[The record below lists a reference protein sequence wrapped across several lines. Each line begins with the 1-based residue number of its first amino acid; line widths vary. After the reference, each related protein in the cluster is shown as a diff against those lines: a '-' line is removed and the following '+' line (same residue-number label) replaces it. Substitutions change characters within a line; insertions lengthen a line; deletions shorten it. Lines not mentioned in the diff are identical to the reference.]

1 MAKPPRSALAAAV
14 PLAAAAILTAS
25 AAQAPTRI
33 ATTAEALVGAP
44 VFFHGKRI
52 AIRHPLETDGDLVR
66 LAGTARPVYVY
77 WQQRPQRQEGEIRGE
92 FWDIG
97 RFEEFDPRFA
107 GYDFRPMLDA
117 ASKGQWPPRERLY
130 VIVGASLV
138 ENQLPQAPTLRALA
152 LAPGQ
157 YEGREVTLA
166 GRFKGANLYGDLPQG
181 VGKSKWDFVL
191 QSADAAVWITG
202 LRPRGRGFEL
212 DPTRRLDTGRWLK
225 ITGTVRL
232 DGPQVWIEG
241 RDLELAEAEEEEP
254 VEVPEPVIPK
264 NPPPTVIFS
273 APVAEDFEVDR
284 SAPIRLQF
292 SNDMRE
298 GSFDGAVR
306 VAYTGD
312 NPPPPPKFTVAY
324 NGGTRS
330 LEIQFAAPLE
340 RFQNVR
346 VELRE
351 GIVAADG
358 QPLAPWTLTF
368 TTGG

>member
-1 MAKPPRSALAAAV
+1 MAKLHGRVLIAAV
-14 PLAAAAILTAS
+14 LLAAAALARP

-33 ATTAEALVGAP
+33 ATTADALVASP
-44 VFFHGKRI
+44 VFFQGKQI
-52 AIRHPLETDGDLVR
+52 AIRQPLEVEGELVR
-66 LAGTARPVYVY
+66 LAGTARPVFVY
-77 WQQRPQRQEGEIRGE
+77 WRQRPARQDGEIRGE

-130 VIVGASLV
+130 VIVGASVV
-138 ENQLPQAPTLRALA
+138 ESQLPQAPSLRALA
-152 LAPGQ
+152 LAPAD

-191 QSADAAVWITG
+191 QSADAAVWISG

-212 DPTRRLDTGRWLK
+212 DPTRRLDTGRWLRV
-225 ITGTVRL
+225 TGTVRR

-241 RDLELAEAEEEEP
+241 RTLEPAEPEEEAA
-254 VEVPEPVIPK
+254 VETPAPVIAR
-264 NPPPTVIFS
+264 NPPPSVIFS
-273 APVAEDFEVDR
+273 APVVDDFDVNR
-284 SAPIRLQF
+284 NLPVRLQF
-292 SNDMRE
+292 SNDMRG
-298 GSFDGAVR
+298 GSFEGAVR
-306 VAYTGD
+306 VTYTGE
-312 NPPPPPKFTVAY
+312 NPPPPPKFTIAY

-330 LEIQFAAPLE
+330 LEIQFAEPLE
-340 RFQNVR
+340 RFQAVK
-346 VELRE
+346 VELLE
-351 GIVAADG
+351 GIAAVDG
-358 QPLAPWTLTF
+358 QPLAPWSLTF